1 MSNSFVKLQTQL
13 FKAIDRSPLTNSE
26 IGLLWSD
33 RYGGKS
39 RNLSQCVGQ
48 WQSSGLPQSIA
59 SLVQLLDVLGYEW
72 TITKKRNKD
81 ATD

>member
-1 MSNSFVKLQTQL
+1 MNKEFLKLQTQL
-13 FKAIDRSPLTNSE
+13 LEAIDKSPLTNSE

-48 WQSSGLPQSIA
+48 WQSSGLPLSIA

-72 TITKKRNKD
+72 TITKRGKE
-81 ATD
+81 